1 MTVPSLAPVIPS
13 SVVPAGRQRARA
25 AEARRCRWPAR
36 SPCPQFQMTW
46 STGSAALT
54 PPAGSPTGL
63 VRPGESRGRYICE
76 LLVSLPDSS
85 A

>member
-1 MTVPSLAPVIPS
+1 MAKAPRRKDAWSKQTAATLVILAWLVGHEA
-13 SVVPAGRQRARA
+13 PATTGA
-25 AEARRCRWPAR
+25 AANP
-36 SPCPQFQMTW
+36 
-46 STGSAALT
+46 
-54 PPAGSPTGL
+54 L